1 MPFHV
6 FDQGKLLFCLCRWT
20 GDPIVARAQHSSPAS
35 RSELGPAGT
44 QTSIDAN
51 KGHNDGHDGTSDL
64 QLRHGEIIKHLAR
77 QAATMQSYKSDDS
90 QHVTRNAMMERES
103 DGVSCLHAIAHSQSS
118 SKTAW
123 TSDNSFQPLGT
134 TAF

>member
-51 KGHNDGHDGTSDL
+51 KGHSDGHDGTSDL

-90 QHVTRNAMMERES
+90 QHVTRNTMMDRQS